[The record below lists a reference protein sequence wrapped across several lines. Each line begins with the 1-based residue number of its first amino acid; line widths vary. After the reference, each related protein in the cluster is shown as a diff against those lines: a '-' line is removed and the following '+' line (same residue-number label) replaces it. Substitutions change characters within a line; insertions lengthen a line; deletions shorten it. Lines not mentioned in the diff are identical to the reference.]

1 MKHLIVALTVLF
13 SMSAHAVSK
22 QEAEILE
29 TVIKNANLFTVT
41 YSDGSEAP
49 EEYALPK
56 LISDALLNGY
66 FQLKEENTGTVGSLK
81 YTYISCDVT
90 TDDSKSVKDATVYD
104 CTLTFGQGEFTNT
117 DEGFTGPDSEGQ
129 VMLSFSAVVPNNPR
143 YEVEIPDTNMVL
155 EIGD

>member
-13 SMSAHAVSK
+13 AMSAHAVSK
-22 QEAEILE
+22 QEAEILQ
-29 TVIKNANLFTVT
+29 TVIKNVNNFTVV
-41 YSDGSEAP
+41 YSDGSAAP
-49 EEYALPK
+49 DDYALPK

-66 FQLKEENTGTVGSLK
+66 FQLKEENSGTVGTLK
-81 YTYISCDVT
+81 YTYISCDEAG
-90 TDDSKSVKDATVYD
+90 DDSQTVKDAKVYN

-117 DEGFTGPDSEGQ
+117 EEGFSGPDSEGQ

>member
-13 SMSAHAVSK
+13 SISAHAVSK
-22 QEAEILE
+22 QEAEILQ
-29 TVIKNANLFTVT
+29 TVIKNVNSFTVV

-49 EEYALPK
+49 DDYVLPK
-56 LISDALLNGY
+56 LISEALLNGY
-66 FQLKEENTGTVGSLK
+66 FQLKEENSGTVGNIK
-81 YTYISCDVT
+81 YTYISCDQAG
-90 TDDSKSVKDATVYD
+90 DDSQSVKDATVYN

-117 DEGFTGPDSEGQ
+117 DEGFSGPDSEGQ